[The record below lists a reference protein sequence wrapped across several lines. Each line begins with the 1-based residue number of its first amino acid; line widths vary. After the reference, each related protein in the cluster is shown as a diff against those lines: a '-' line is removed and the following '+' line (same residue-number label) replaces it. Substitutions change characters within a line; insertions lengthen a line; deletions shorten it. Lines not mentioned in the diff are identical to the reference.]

1 MSFEKIDKSI
11 RSTSEQNV
19 NDYIE
24 WLESVLTSFEAK
36 GVKKLIVSL
45 DMIVERF
52 AEDALMVAKNQ
63 HKDIDG
69 ILLPM
74 AIIDDDKNSK
84 LFDRFM
90 VLISKIG
97 DIKNL
102 SDIAETFKLEV
113 KEEKKSAANQKIG
126 DVNIPLVE
134 QMPRKNIGTLNG
146 KN

>member
-11 RSTSEQNV
+11 RSSDKNV

-52 AEDALMVAKNQ
+52 AEDALLVATNK
-63 HKDIDG
+63 HKDADG
-69 ILLPM
+69 NLIPM

-84 LFDRFM
+84 LFDRLM
-90 VLISKIG
+90 VLIKQI
-97 DIKNL
+97 DDFKNL
-102 SDIAETFKLEV
+102 SDAADKFKLEI

-126 DVNIPLVE
+126 DINIPLVE

-146 KN
+146 KT

>member
-11 RSTSEQNV
+11 RTSDKNI

-36 GVKKLIVSL
+36 GVKKLIVAL

-52 AEDALMVAKNQ
+52 AEDTLLVATNR
-63 HKDIDG
+63 HRDTDG
-69 ILLPM
+69 NLLPM

-90 VLISKIG
+90 VLINKIG

-102 SDIAETFKLEV
+102 SDIADSFKLEI

-126 DVNIPLVE
+126 DITIPLVE

-146 KN
+146 KT